1 MSDDCFGDLAGVKLP
16 VALSAADVRSSFPR
30 PTRDAKVDAGYC
42 AQEELTTACLPTLV
56 LVGVQKGGT
65 TEFEHYM
72 GLSEQIFAPGGE
84 TAWFH
89 KHSDAYDRD
98 MAKKLPI
105 TPPWWHYVAHRF
117 NMSRI
122 MSSHGSRHYRVIFE
136 KMAMFVT
143 PSVVRNIRSI
153 LPSAVLILLMREP
166 GARAQSHF
174 QHVCRKGKQPWNVVP
189 CSPESFDRLLW
200 PRVAA
205 PANLSRA
212 FPLALEPLVP
222 SQLEG
227 LVSPWAGLHPDGMLL
242 RGLYS
247 WQLRNL

>member
-174 QHVCRKGKQPWNVVP
+174 QPAFSTSAARASSRGMSCRAHQRASIACYG
-189 CSPESFDRLLW
+189 
-200 PRVAA
+200 RVSQHRQTSLA
-205 PANLSRA
+205 PSHWR
-212 FPLALEPLVP
+212 
-222 SQLEG
+222 S
-227 LVSPWAGLHPDGMLL
+227 SPWFPVSS
-242 RGLYS
+242 RGSSPHGPACTRMGCY
-247 WQLRNL
+247 